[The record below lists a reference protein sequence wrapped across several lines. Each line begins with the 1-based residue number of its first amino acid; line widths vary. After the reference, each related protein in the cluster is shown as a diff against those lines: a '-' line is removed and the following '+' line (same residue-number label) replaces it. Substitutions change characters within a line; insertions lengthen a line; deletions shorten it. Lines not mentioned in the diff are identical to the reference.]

1 MIAIARDSL
10 CNQAMATGG
19 ARCYVNRLPNVTAI
33 ARDSLCNQA
42 MATGGARCY
51 VSRLPKRDGYRA

>member
-42 MATGGARCY
+42 MATGGARCF
-51 VSRLPKRDGYRA
+51 VNRLLT